1 MISGGS
7 SMSLRILVI
16 LALTAFSGQVSA
28 QSPKIGFVDAVK
40 LIESAPQGEESL
52 KKLEEEFSPRDRE
65 IRQLRAEL
73 RDAEEN
79 LDKNAPVMKQA
90 DVDQAQLEITA
101 LRRKIKR
108 LQQEFKDDYNL
119 RRNEELA
126 KLQQIVTEAIIE
138 IAENEGYDLIV
149 QQAVFASKNIN
160 LTEKVL
166 EKLRD

>member
-1 MISGGS
+1 M
-7 SMSLRILVI
+7 MLRLLVFLL
-16 LALTAFSGQVSA
+16 LALPFAGASA
-28 QSPKIGFVDAVK
+28 AEPKIGFVDAVK
-40 LIESAPQGEESL
+40 LIESAPQGEQSL
-52 KKLEEEFSPRDRE
+52 QKLEDEFSPRDRE

-73 RDAEEN
+73 RDAEAE
-79 LDKNAPVMKQA
+79 LDKNAPVMKQS
-90 DVDQAQLEITA
+90 DIDQAQLEIAA

-138 IAENEGYDLIV
+138 IAESEGFDLIV
-149 QQAVFASKNIN
+149 QQAVYASKSIN

-166 EKLRD
+166 NKLRN

>member
-1 MISGGS
+1 
-7 SMSLRILVI
+7 MSC
-16 LALTAFSGQVSA
+16 QVFA
-28 QSPKIGFVDAVK
+28 QQPRIGFVDAVK

-73 RDAEEN
+73 RDVEAE

-90 DVDQAQLEITA
+90 DIDQAQLEVAT
-101 LRRKIKR
+101 LRRQIKR

-126 KLQQIVTEAIIE
+126 RLQQIVTEAIIS
-138 IAENEGYDLIV
+138 IAEEENFDLIV
-149 QQAVFASKNIN
+149 QQAVYASKSIN
-160 LTEKVL
+160 LTDKVL
-166 EKLRD
+166 EKLRN

>member
-1 MISGGS
+1 MKLRLVVFLLLSLTYVS
-7 SMSLRILVI
+7 SY
-16 LALTAFSGQVSA
+16 AAE
-28 QSPKIGFVDAVK
+28 PKIGFVDAVK

-52 KKLEEEFSPRDRE
+52 KQLEEEFSPRDRE

-73 RDAEEN
+73 RDAEAD
-79 LDKNAPVMKQA
+79 LDKNAPVMKQP
-90 DVDQAQLEITA
+90 DIDKMQLEIAA

-138 IAENEGYDLIV
+138 IAESEGYDLIV

-160 LTEKVL
+160 LTERVL
-166 EKLRD
+166 QKLAK

>member
-1 MISGGS
+1 MRVR
-7 SMSLRILVI
+7 LLVF
-16 LALTAFSGQVSA
+16 LMGLVFCGQVLA
-28 QSPKIGFVDAVK
+28 QGPKIGFVDAVR
-40 LIESAPQGEESL
+40 LIELAPQGEQSL
-52 KKLEEEFSPRDRE
+52 KMLEQEFSPRDRE

-73 RDAEEN
+73 REVEGD
-79 LDKNAPVMKQA
+79 LDKNSPVMKQS
-90 DVDQAQLEITA
+90 DIDQAQLEITA

-138 IAENEGYDLIV
+138 IAESEGFDLIV

-166 EKLRD
+166 EKLGK

>member
-1 MISGGS
+1 MKARVLLTLASMMLSGAVAAAD
-7 SMSLRILVI
+7 L
-16 LALTAFSGQVSA
+16 
-28 QSPKIGFVDAVK
+28 KIGFVDAVR

-52 KKLEEEFSPRDRE
+52 QMLEQEFSPRDRE

-73 RDAEEN
+73 RDMEAE
-79 LDKNAPVMKQA
+79 LDKNALVMKQA
-90 DVDQAQLEITA
+90 DVDQMQLELGA

-138 IAENEGYDLIV
+138 IAESEGYDLIV
-149 QQAVFASKNIN
+149 QQAVFASKAINI
-160 LTEKVL
+160 TEQVL
-166 EKLRD
+166 EKLGN

>member
-1 MISGGS
+1 MLQTKVRWVL
-7 SMSLRILVI
+7 MLVGT
-16 LALTAFSGQVSA
+16 LAAAPALAEG
-28 QSPKIGFVDAVK
+28 PKIGFVDAVK

-52 KKLEEEFSPRDRE
+52 KKLEQEFSPRDRE

-73 RDAEEN
+73 RDAEAE

-90 DVDQAQLEITA
+90 DIDQAQLEIAA
-101 LRRKIKR
+101 LSRRIKR

-126 KLQQIVTEAIIE
+126 RLQQIVTEAIIE
-138 IAENEGYDLIV
+138 IAESEGYDLIV
-149 QQAVFASKNIN
+149 QQAVYASSGIN

-166 EKLRD
+166 EKLSN

>member
-1 MISGGS
+1 MLQ
-7 SMSLRILVI
+7 MKVRWVLMLVGT
-16 LALTAFSGQVSA
+16 LAAGPALAEG
-28 QSPKIGFVDAVK
+28 PKIGFVDAVK

-52 KKLEEEFSPRDRE
+52 KKLEQEFSPRDRE

-73 RDAEEN
+73 RDAEAE

-90 DVDQAQLEITA
+90 DIDQAQLEIAA
-101 LRRKIKR
+101 LSRRIKR

-126 KLQQIVTEAIIE
+126 RLQQIVTEAIIE
-138 IAENEGYDLIV
+138 IAESEGYDLIV
-149 QQAVFASKNIN
+149 QQAVYASSGIN

-166 EKLRD
+166 EKLSN

>member
-1 MISGGS
+1 MQMKVRWVLMLVGS
-7 SMSLRILVI
+7 
-16 LALTAFSGQVSA
+16 LAAWPVA
-28 QSPKIGFVDAVK
+28 AESPKIGFVDAVK

-52 KKLEEEFSPRDRE
+52 KKLEQEFSPRDRE

-73 RDAEEN
+73 RDAEAE

-90 DVDQAQLEITA
+90 DIDQAQLEIAA
-101 LRRKIKR
+101 LSRRIKR

-126 KLQQIVTEAIIE
+126 RLQQIVTEAIIE
-138 IAENEGYDLIV
+138 IAESEGYDLIV
-149 QQAVFASKNIN
+149 QQAVYASSSIN

-166 EKLRD
+166 EKLSN

>member
-1 MISGGS
+1 MVGK
-7 SMSLRILVI
+7 MVRVI
-16 LALTAFSGQVSA
+16 VFLSFALAFGHAVA
-28 QSPKIGFVDAVK
+28 QEPKIGFVDAVK
-40 LIESAPQGEESL
+40 LIESAPQGEQSL

-73 RDAEEN
+73 RDAEAD

-90 DVDQAQLEITA
+90 DIDQAQLEITT
-101 LRRKIKR
+101 LRRRINR

-138 IAENEGYDLIV
+138 IAESEGFDLIV
-149 QQAVFASKNIN
+149 QQAVYASKEIN
-160 LTEKVL
+160 LTDKVL
-166 EKLRD
+166 EKLRN

>member
-1 MISGGS
+1 M
-7 SMSLRILVI
+7 
-16 LALTAFSGQVSA
+16 AAE
-28 QSPKIGFVDAVK
+28 SPKIGFVDAVK

-52 KKLEEEFSPRDRE
+52 KKLEQEFSPRDRE

-73 RDAEEN
+73 RDAEAE

-90 DVDQAQLEITA
+90 DIDRAQLEIAA
-101 LRRKIKR
+101 LSRRIKR

-126 KLQQIVTEAIIE
+126 RLQQIVTEAIIE
-138 IAENEGYDLIV
+138 IAESEGYDLIV
-149 QQAVFASKNIN
+149 QQAVYASSSIN

-166 EKLRD
+166 EKLSN

>member
-1 MISGGS
+1 M
-7 SMSLRILVI
+7 MLRVVVL
-16 LALTAFSGQVSA
+16 LALSLASCQLFA
-28 QSPKIGFVDAVK
+28 QQPRIGFVDAVK

-73 RDAEEN
+73 RDVEAE

-90 DVDQAQLEITA
+90 DIDQAQLEVAT
-101 LRRKIKR
+101 LRRQIKR

-126 KLQQIVTEAIIE
+126 RLQQIVTEAIIS
-138 IAENEGYDLIV
+138 IAEEENFDLIV
-149 QQAVFASKNIN
+149 QQAVYASKSIN
-160 LTEKVL
+160 LTDKVL
-166 EKLRD
+166 EKLRN